1 MLGFRRWGRR
11 APAGEQNGED
21 DESTTRQAVL
31 AREDLGDDDAG
42 VAGGE
47 QRRRECYGAA
57 AAVRFDL
64 GLMGNEEGGRGMTG
78 GAT

>member
-1 MLGFRRWGRR
+1 MRVLPEVSGG
-11 APAGEQNGED
+11 AGSATGQ
-21 DESTTRQAVL
+21 Q
-31 AREDLGDDDAG
+31 
-42 VAGGE
+42 
-47 QRRRECYGAA
+47 RRECYGAA

>member
-1 MLGFRRWGRR
+1 M
-11 APAGEQNGED
+11 
-21 DESTTRQAVL
+21 L

-47 QRRRECYGAA
+47 RRRRECYGAA

-64 GLMGNEEGGRGMTG
+64 GLMGNEEGG
-78 GAT
+78 GA